1 MFIAGLDEKKQEVFL
16 NLAYTMIYADGRL
29 DEKEQMLFDS
39 YQIEVTAD
47 ISKAHAVD
55 FDEALS
61 EFDDCTQIEKQ
72 KIFFE
77 LYAIALID
85 DSYPEEEQNL
95 IDTVKKRFNIADEK
109 MEEMKSA
116 LMSFISV
123 YNNLFRV
130 VTT

>member
-85 DSYPEEEQNL
+85 DSYPEEEQKL